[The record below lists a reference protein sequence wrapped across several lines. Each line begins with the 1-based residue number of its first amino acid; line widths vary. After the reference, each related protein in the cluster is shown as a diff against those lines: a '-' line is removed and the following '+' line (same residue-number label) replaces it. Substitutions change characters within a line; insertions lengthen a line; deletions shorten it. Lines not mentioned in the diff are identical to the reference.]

1 VETIRE
7 LLISL
12 GLDVHQAEFVEAI
25 GLEKL
30 LEKGAE
36 MLVEALEEI
45 PKVLVEVVKETAE
58 YAHQVESM
66 ADRTGQTTDEVQ
78 QFGYVMALAGEDIQG
93 AEMSMSHLA
102 RTMDGAR
109 KGNAEAQQAFARLG
123 VHVTDATGK
132 LRPLNEVMQDI
143 GEGFKKVQG
152 PERMALAVEVLGR
165 GGAKLINVLP
175 QLKKRMEEFD
185 ELGLGM
191 SEEDVARAAEL
202 QVNFTIL
209 GQTLDALKREFAGP
223 LIEALTPVVDSMIEW
238 VKANRAVIKSR
249 LTGFATMLGKA
260 LSGLAKVAGFLIEN
274 WKAAAV
280 VVGVAFQYLAIEALA
295 AGGAAI
301 GSALGAAAAWVAAVA
316 PVVLMV
322 ALMAALILAAQDV
335 MVFLR
340 GGKSLIGEIGPQWTK
355 FLDDFTRPNPKDP
368 WWLAALKTAARIL
381 SDLQTA
387 WDAWSDAITGGSFD
401 KMAKVLGMTPSG
413 PSASVLVGGAAG
425 PGPAASM
432 AAGSRG
438 GVASGGMTNN
448 FVINTHPGQS
458 PEAIANATAE
468 KFDDMLSRRLRETW
482 ASGAPQ

>member
-249 LTGFATMLGKA
+249 LTGFATMLGRRCRGWRR
-260 LSGLAKVAGFLIEN
+260 SP
-274 WKAAAV
+274 
-280 VVGVAFQYLAIEALA
+280 
-295 AGGAAI
+295 
-301 GSALGAAAAWVAAVA
+301 GS
-316 PVVLMV
+316 
-322 ALMAALILAAQDV
+322 
-335 MVFLR
+335 
-340 GGKSLIGEIGPQWTK
+340 
-355 FLDDFTRPNPKDP
+355 
-368 WWLAALKTAARIL
+368 
-381 SDLQTA
+381 
-387 WDAWSDAITGGSFD
+387 
-401 KMAKVLGMTPSG
+401 
-413 PSASVLVGGAAG
+413 
-425 PGPAASM
+425 
-432 AAGSRG
+432 
-438 GVASGGMTNN
+438 
-448 FVINTHPGQS
+448 
-458 PEAIANATAE
+458 
-468 KFDDMLSRRLRETW
+468 
-482 ASGAPQ
+482 